1 MKRHSQ
7 GRRLKRIALAGL
19 LAAVAAFG
27 ALGLFVVKMRRDALA
42 DASTNASNLASILAE
57 QVDRTIDALDTSLR
71 TTVRLLEG
79 AETDSL
85 PAFARRPDF
94 VNELALEQR
103 QLSPARLFGIAD
115 AEGLIVS
122 GAHGAK
128 YANVNIADRADFKEL
143 RDSPG
148 QRLVVSKPVQNRATG
163 AWMIFL
169 ARRLETRSGQ
179 FLGIVFIGVEPWK
192 LLQTSHAIT
201 SVAGQSFAL
210 FDNDGHMLVRHP
222 EPTQHKGIGERIA
235 VAKWY
240 EISRAGGGSYHSSG
254 FYDGKP
260 KTVAVRPIVA
270 HPFVISTSITDEGA
284 LTRWRTR
291 AVVVAATGFVALAII
306 GALIFFVIRMREN
319 LARAEV
325 RAWLRQKRTSANAEM
340 RKEIRERFGA
350 TLDYVSQGMAMFD
363 DHNRLLAANG
373 LYESMYNLEPG
384 ALKPG
389 MSAEEIYKLRVA
401 AGIFEGSAD
410 VFLAA
415 KPTERPYERID
426 RLSNGRILHVRSKPT
441 GDGGFVALHEDV
453 TERTLAGEKL
463 AYIAL
468 HDRLTGLPN
477 REGFRQELERAAA
490 ACVDHDADGCV
501 VVLVDIDEFKTVNDI
516 YGHEIGDRVL
526 VELATRLAKATPEA
540 YLARLGGDEFLA
552 FVKASPGA
560 PADPRDIG
568 ERLAATLRE
577 PFACDGRDIKISASM
592 GVLALGSRESSL
604 RKILRR
610 VDLALAAAKKQG
622 TGGRVLFDPKM
633 EDDFDARVGLAEQ
646 LREAIAGNQ
655 LETHYQPIVD
665 AHDGSIICMEAL
677 VRWRHPINGMIS
689 PAVFIPL
696 AEESGSIVE
705 LGEWVMRRACLDAVQ
720 WPGRTIV
727 AVNVSSLQIARP
739 TFADEVEA
747 ILKETGLP
755 PSRLQIEITESV
767 LLHNDTQIVEELN
780 ALRDL
785 GVTFALDD
793 FGTGYA
799 SLGYLK
805 DFPVDKIK
813 VDKSFVDDICVKPQ
827 LIAIVS
833 AAVVLA
839 RGLSIEVTAEGVETR
854 EQFETLRALGVASM
868 QGYYF
873 GRPRPIAEQDFK
885 PLRALAA

>member
-1 MKRHSQ
+1 M
-7 GRRLKRIALAGL
+7 LTLAGVV
-19 LAAVAAFG
+19 AVAAGLG
-27 ALGLFVVKMRRDALA
+27 ALGLFVAKMRRDALS
-42 DASTNASNLASILAE
+42 DAAINVGNLASVLAE
-57 QVDRTIDALDTSLR
+57 QVERTIGVLDASLR
-71 TTVRLLEG
+71 ATSRSLES
-79 AETDSL
+79 AEVDTLSEVTGL
-85 PAFARRPDF
+85 PAFQT
-94 VNELALEQR
+94 ELRYEHEH
-103 QLSPARLFGIAD
+103 LSPTSLYAVADRTGKIIA
-115 AEGLIVS
+115 
-122 GAHGAK
+122 GAHKRALG
-128 YANVNIADRADFKEL
+128 VSIADRDYFRSL
-143 RDSPG
+143 RDKPG
-148 QRLVVSKPVQNRATG
+148 AGLYLSEPVINRVTNV
-163 AWMIFL
+163 WTIFA
-169 ARRLETRSGQ
+169 ARRLETPAGE
-179 FLGIVFIGVEPWK
+179 FLGIVFAGVEPLK

-201 SVAGQSFAL
+201 SVAGQSFGL
-210 FDNDGHMLVRHP
+210 FDKHGHVLVRYP
-222 EPTQHKGIGERIA
+222 AATRNAELG
-235 VAKWY
+235 AKIRVEGWY
-240 EISRAGGGSYHSSG
+240 RTADAGGGSYRSEG
-254 FYDGKP
+254 YFDGKP
-260 KTVAVRPIVA
+260 KSVAVRPLATYPLIVSA
-270 HPFVISTSITDEGA
+270 SITDEGA
-284 LTRWRTR
+284 LARWRGR
-291 AVVVAATGFVALAII
+291 ALVVAAGGVVALASIA
-306 GALIFFVIRMREN
+306 ALLLFTFRMREN

-325 RAWLRQKRTSANAEM
+325 RAWLRQKRTSANAAM
-340 RKEIRERFGA
+340 RNEIRARFGA

-363 DHNRLLAANG
+363 DHNRLLAANS
-373 LYESMYNLEPG
+373 LYASMYNLEPD

-389 MSAEEIYKLRVA
+389 MSAEEIYKLRLA
-401 AGIFEGSAD
+401 AGIFDGSAD
-410 VFLAA
+410 AFLAA

-441 GDGGFVALHEDV
+441 SDGGFVALHEDV

-477 REGFRQELERAAA
+477 REGFRQKLERAAV
-490 ACVDHDADGCV
+490 ACIGDDAEGCV

-526 VELATRLAKATPEA
+526 VEFATRLAKAAPEA
-540 YLARLGGDEFLA
+540 FLARLGGDEFLA

-560 PADPRDIG
+560 PANPRDIG
-568 ERLAATLRE
+568 ERLAATMRE

-592 GVLALGSRESSL
+592 GVLALGYRESSI

-610 VDLALAAAKKQG
+610 VDLALAAAKKLG
-622 TGGRVLFDPKM
+622 TGGRILFDPKM

-646 LREAIAGNQ
+646 LREAIVAEQ
-655 LETHYQPIVD
+655 LELHYQPIVD

-696 AEESGSIVE
+696 AEECGAIVE

-813 VDKSFVDDICVKPQ
+813 VDKSFVDEICVKPQ